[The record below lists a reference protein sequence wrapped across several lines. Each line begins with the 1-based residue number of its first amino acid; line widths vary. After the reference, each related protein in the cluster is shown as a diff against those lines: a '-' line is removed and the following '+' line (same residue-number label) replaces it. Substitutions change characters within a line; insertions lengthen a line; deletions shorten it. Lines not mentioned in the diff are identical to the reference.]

1 MYEFMMYSGAHKSLG
16 AIKECD
22 INIRDIGHSLSNIC
36 RFAGHTSNFYSVA
49 EHSLLTM
56 ACLEFMGVKISAK
69 LKLLALIHDA
79 NECYVGDIIRPVE
92 ELIGVDVFHLKERF
106 MNKIWNAFELAVT
119 TEELMIVKAA
129 DNIMLD
135 IEGRYFFGNNWT
147 QEPQAWPLKIFC
159 YRPDVVK
166 LHFMKGFQN
175 VYQGYVEE
183 NKMVT
188 GKAGK

>member
-1 MYEFMMYSGAHKSLG
+1 AHKSLG